1 MLWFYEESEQQM
13 QQIISK
19 EQLWAKL
26 NLLNPFQQQT
36 VVAFIDT
43 LLKTQ
48 TAVDKR
54 DKSRLLTLSVW
65 TEQDL
70 QPIEEAQ
77 ARLNAWQL
85 PAF

>member
-1 MLWFYEESEQQM
+1 M
-13 QQIISK
+13 QQSISK

-26 NLLNPFQQQT
+26 DLLNAFQQQT
-36 VVAFIDT
+36 VVAYIDS

-65 TEQDL
+65 TERDL

-77 ARLNAWQL
+77 ARINAWQL
-85 PAF
+85 PVF

>member
-1 MLWFYEESEQQM
+1 M
-13 QQIISK
+13 QQIVSK

-26 NLLNPFQQQT
+26 DLLNPFQQQI
-36 VVAFIDT
+36 VVAYIDS

-48 TAVDKR
+48 TVVNKR
-54 DKSRLLTLSVW
+54 DKSRLLNLSVW
-65 TEQDL
+65 TEQYL

-77 ARLNAWQL
+77 ARINAWQL

>member
-1 MLWFYEESEQQM
+1 M

-26 NLLNPFQQQT
+26 GLLHPFQQQT
-36 VVAFIDT
+36 VVAFIDS

-48 TAVDKR
+48 TVVDKR
-54 DKSRLLTLSVW
+54 DKSGLLTLSVW

-70 QPIEEAQ
+70 QPIKEAQ
-77 ARLNAWQL
+77 DRINAWQL
-85 PAF
+85 PVF

>member
-1 MLWFYEESEQQM
+1 M

-19 EQLWAKL
+19 EQLWTKL
-26 NLLNPFQQQT
+26 GLLHPFQQQT
-36 VVAFIDT
+36 VVALIDS

-48 TAVDKR
+48 TVVDKR
-54 DKSRLLTLSVW
+54 DKSGLLNISVW

-77 ARLNAWQL
+77 DRINAWQL
-85 PAF
+85 PVF

>member
-1 MLWFYEESEQQM
+1 M
-13 QQIISK
+13 QQSISK

-26 NLLNPFQQQT
+26 DLLNAFQQQT
-36 VVAFIDT
+36 VVAYIDS

-77 ARLNAWQL
+77 ARINAWQL
-85 PAF
+85 PVF

>member
-1 MLWFYEESEQQM
+1 M

-26 NLLNPFQQQT
+26 NLLNSFQQQT
-36 VVAFIDT
+36 VVALIDA

-48 TAVDKR
+48 TTVEKR

-77 ARLNAWQL
+77 ARINAWQL

>member
-1 MLWFYEESEQQM
+1 M

-26 NLLNPFQQQT
+26 NLLNSFQQQT
-36 VVAFIDT
+36 VVALIDA

-48 TAVDKR
+48 TTVEKR

-65 TEQDL
+65 TEQDF

-77 ARLNAWQL
+77 ARINAWQL

>member
-1 MLWFYEESEQQM
+1 M
-13 QQIISK
+13 QQSISK

-26 NLLNPFQQQT
+26 DLLNAFQQQT
-36 VVAFIDT
+36 VVAYIDS

-48 TAVDKR
+48 TAVDKS

-77 ARLNAWQL
+77 ARINAWQL
-85 PAF
+85 PVF